1 MISTNKISI
10 FLHDFDV
17 QGNCYADIILPISG
31 NRVSGFKVKIGPG
44 GGIMVH
50 MPSGMGTMWT
60 FNEID
65 WLEVRKQITEEYRR
79 VINNQQILVRL
90 HDFDEKNNCLADITL
105 RDTGVVI
112 SDFKVMPGLGGGIMV
127 HMPSW
132 MHTRWS
138 YTEIQWSEVRQVV
151 AREYLSTV
159 SAKKQSIE
167 SHSRVA
173 SNTTTICTFYSPVVR
188 DEADVAATLSSTG
201 ELIEG
206 VHLVHTKDKDTIQ
219 VFMPKKM
226 NYYWN
231 NASIE
236 WDLLVEI
243 VSKEYRKQVLQEDC
257 ENLSDTVIIEFSNK
271 QEVTTCLVDVNL
283 PHKKN
288 IIKGFRIRAIKGAE
302 RIIISTPKWMGRW
315 NDNRVTWY
323 NLCTLITTEYNKYSV
338 VESKAA
344 EKHQETYSYEDSPQ
358 GNATVDESSSIVHS
372 AKQQTKEK
380 NELGRIKNA
389 ENSSFVFYPRTVLRA
404 VASSDGSGS
413 ESKRKL
419 FDLVSALNKGSL
431 GGIGPFEINILEWIA
446 KLRYVSS
453 TMLVDLI
460 KAGYV
465 SFGWRSDVTQA
476 KLSKIISRMAEYQ
489 LITLTRFVTVNDDGS
504 LDNNNYSVMRIITLG
519 RNGSI
524 LLHELGKNTTRY
536 NAFDIFQ
543 DGNTVKRFLT
553 ANQWLVYWLKTY
565 KDEIGENYET
575 SCIIH
580 LKGVEYV
587 GARIYATVTIND
599 CTMVAEPVRRVEEF
613 EINSNKQWLREKIE
627 RLSLLFGN
635 LDQLYHGKDEISFP
649 QRPIIVLVCEDDDHM
664 LETWNSVK
672 SMLPEIHNQEIWF
685 SSDLRIFNYNKRGE
699 RFLRFVND
707 MPRPVEIKEVLGI
720 DNEADDIIPNNGVT
734 G

>member
-1 MISTNKISI
+1 MISTSKMSI
-10 FLHDFDV
+10 FLYNFDV
-17 QGNCYADIILPISG
+17 QGNCNADIILPISG
-31 NRVSGFKVKIGPG
+31 NRISGFKVKIGPG

-50 MPSGMGTMWT
+50 MPSGMGTIWT
-60 FNEID
+60 INEIE
-65 WLEVRKQITEEYRR
+65 WAEVRKQITEEYRR
-79 VINNQQILVRL
+79 SINNQQILVRL

-138 YTEIQWSEVRQVV
+138 YTEVQWGEVRQIV
-151 AREYLSTV
+151 AQEYLSTV

-167 SHSRVA
+167 SSDA
-173 SNTTTICTFYSPVVR
+173 SGVTNNCTFYSSVVR
-188 DEADVAATLSSTG
+188 AEADVAATLTSAG
-201 ELIEG
+201 EQIKG
-206 VHLVHTKDKDTIQ
+206 IHLVHIKDKDIIQ
-219 VFMPKKM
+219 VFMPREM

-231 NASIE
+231 NTSIE
-236 WDLLVEI
+236 WDVLVEI
-243 VSKEYRKQVLQEDC
+243 VSNEYRMQVLHEDF
-257 ENLSDTVIIEFSNK
+257 EHISDTVTIEFSNI

-288 IIKGFRIRAIKGAE
+288 IIKGFRIREIKGNE

-323 NLCTLITTEYNKYSV
+323 DLCALITNEYNNCFKA
-338 VESKAA
+338 ESKV
-344 EKHQETYSYEDSPQ
+344 EETHKTPIRPEVLPKSD
-358 GNATVDESSSIVHS
+358 ATVDECGSVIHS
-372 AKQQTKEK
+372 FKQQPKEK

-404 VASSDGSGS
+404 VDSLEGNGSD
-413 ESKRKL
+413 SKRKL

-476 KLSKIISRMAEYQ
+476 KLSKIISRMADYQ

-504 LDNNNYSVMRIITLG
+504 LDSSNYSVMRIITLG

-524 LLHELGKNTTRY
+524 LLHELGKNVTRY

-565 KDEIGENYET
+565 KYEIGENYET

-587 GARIYATVTIND
+587 GARLYATVTIND

-613 EINSNKQWLREKIE
+613 ELVSNKQWLREKIE
-627 RLSLLFGN
+627 RLSLLFDN
-635 LDQLYHGKDEISFP
+635 LDQLYHGKDEINFP
-649 QRPIIVLVCEDDDHM
+649 QRPIIVLVCEDDAHM
-664 LETWNSVK
+664 LETWNSIK
-672 SMLPEIHNQEIWF
+672 SLLPEINNQEIWF

-699 RFLRFVND
+699 RFLRYID
-707 MPRPVEIKEVLGI
+707 DTPHPVELKGVLGI
-720 DNEADDIIPNNGVT
+720 DNEANDIIHNNGVT
-734 G
+734 E